1 MEKAFLV
8 SLAFVSAL
16 SLSLAVPTQTA
27 PQTKENKGE
36 ATTAV
41 VELNDKSFASFTTSR
56 SVVLV
61 EFYAD
66 WCSHCKAFEPV
77 FESLAEHFKA
87 NVSVGRI
94 NAPEYM
100 DLSRSQGIKALPTIK
115 IYM

>member
-1 MEKAFLV
+1 MKDNEEGVA
-8 SLAFVSAL
+8 A
-16 SLSLAVPTQTA
+16 
-27 PQTKENKGE
+27 
-36 ATTAV
+36 TAV
-41 VELNDKSFASFTTSR
+41 IELDDKSFTSFTTSK

-77 FESLAEHFKA
+77 FESIAEHFKSK
-87 NVSVGRI
+87 VSVGRI

-100 DLSRSQGIKALPTIK
+100 DLAKSQGIKALPTIK